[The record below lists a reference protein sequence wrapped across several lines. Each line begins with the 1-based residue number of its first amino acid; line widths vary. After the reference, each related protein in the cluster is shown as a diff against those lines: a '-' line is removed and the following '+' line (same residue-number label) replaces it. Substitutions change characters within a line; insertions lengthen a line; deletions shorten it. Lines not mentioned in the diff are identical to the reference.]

1 MILMTIGDA
10 IVPRRTVGLAFV
22 LAVLTGCGQ
31 HVPATPPTPAP
42 VGPTPRPKLGPTHA
56 GDALR
61 ARLAD
66 ALRGSDPRTA
76 DLVASAMTEVTSVE
90 AAWLPGWQV
99 LDVLYRGTPH
109 GRRLFV
115 GLADDDRVLQLA
127 GRPDSFDAM
136 TAKAGVEVADART
149 AAAVAQVRLDATR
162 TFVHYA
168 YRVDRVE
175 DIQWLPQ
182 PTLREQAEQRRLER
196 TYRSRIAPP
205 AARSQA
211 TGWAL
216 TLWTVDDRSLVEHRL
231 VVSRAGQVADTVR
244 TVESRLPVPE
254 TR

>member
-1 MILMTIGDA
+1 MTIGDA
-10 IVPRRTVGLAFV
+10 VVSRRTVGLAVV
-22 LAVLTGCGQ
+22 LAVLTGCRPP
-31 HVPATPPTPAP
+31 VPATPPTPPP
-42 VGPTPRPKLGPTHA
+42 VGPTPGPTPDDA
-56 GDALR
+56 ADALR

-76 DLVASAMTEVTSVE
+76 DLVGSALTEMTSVG

-99 LDVLYRGTPH
+99 LDVLYRGMPH
-109 GRRLFV
+109 GRRFFV

-127 GRPDSFDAM
+127 GRPDTYDAM
-136 TAKAGVEVADART
+136 TAMAGVEVDDART

-168 YRVDRVE
+168 YRVERVE

-182 PTLREQAEQRRLER
+182 PTPREQAERRRLER

-205 AARSQA
+205 AARNQA
-211 TGWAL
+211 TGWSL
-216 TLWTVDDRSLVEHRL
+216 TLWTVDDRSLIEHRL